1 MTGATPQQ
9 PEQPGPAPSAPRAT
23 TGAGRLRLSAG
34 ALIATAALGPLL
46 LGSAIYSQHAVRD
59 AAKVVL
65 TGEAQSWSRVI
76 WARLRDV
83 REPAAAATLRSL
95 MAEAAAEGLT
105 YAAYVS
111 RFHRVEVGQPARAVI
126 EKELQ
131 ESTVVW
137 VGDRVRYAIPA
148 RPFIRAFTGGFPPGP
163 WANPGP
169 GRPGDGDRDGAGPSR
184 VGPGPGG
191 PAGAGSV
198 FVVGGPFGGA
208 PFGGGPPGPPPGGF
222 GLDRVDH
229 HGPGGPRPMGFYVV
243 EFEPRAYADLVKN
256 SRRTLAL
263 GALTAATVMM
273 LSAWVWQSMRRR
285 NLLEREA
292 QRAAHLAELGAMSA
306 VLAHEIRNPLAS
318 LKGHAQ
324 LLVEG
329 LDAHAAAV
337 TAAPTPAMDRARSKA
352 TRIVDEA
359 VRIERI
365 TSDLL
370 DFVREGAPAAVPTD
384 LGQLVRVSVED
395 VIASDRLRLR
405 LPEVPVVLPL
415 EAERLRQA
423 IDNVARNAAQAG
435 PGLIEITVAP
445 GSAAATLT
453 IRDHGPGIVP
463 GQEERIFE
471 PFMTTRTRGTGL
483 GLSIARRIVERH
495 GGSLVAGNHPGGGAV
510 FTLTLPLPRTAN
522 PVS

>member
-1 MTGATPQQ
+1 MSGATPQQ
-9 PEQPGPAPSAPRAT
+9 PEQPGPAPPPPRAT

-76 WARLRDV
+76 WARLRDA

-95 MAEAAAEGLT
+95 MAESAAEGLT

-111 RFHRVEVGQPARAVI
+111 RFHRIEVGQPARAVI

-148 RPFIRAFTGGFPPGP
+148 RPFMRAFTGGFVPGP

-169 GRPGDGDRDGAGPSR
+169 GRPGDGDRDGDWPGHAGP
-184 VGPGPGG
+184 GAGG
-191 PAGAGSV
+191 PKSAGPMLLG
-198 FVVGGPFGGA
+198 GGPFGA
-208 PFGGGPPGPPPGGF
+208 GPPGPPPGGF
-222 GLDRVDH
+222 GLDRADH
-229 HGPGGPRPMGFYVV
+229 HGSGGPRPMGFYVV

-263 GALTAATVMM
+263 GALTAATVMT

-329 LDAHAAAV
+329 LDAHAAAAAG
-337 TAAPTPAMDRARSKA
+337 AAPTPAIDRARSKA

-423 IDNVARNAAQAG
+423 IDNVARNASQAG
-435 PGLIEITVAP
+435 QGLIEITVAP

-495 GGSLVAGNHPGGGAV
+495 GGTLVAGNHPGGGAV
-510 FTLTLPLPRTAN
+510 FTLTLPLLHSAN